1 MYVPHTRQHVNNSSF
16 IEFDRL
22 LGLTYHIQQ
31 VIVVLLWLID
41 RRNRSDE
48 ISELHPMYSYTLITG
63 IYIYI
68 IIIYIYIIIILS
80 SS

>member
-1 MYVPHTRQHVNNSSF
+1 MYIPRPRQHVNNSSF

-31 VIVVLLWLID
+31 VIIVLLWWID

-48 ISELHPMYSYTLITG
+48 INELHPMYSYTLITG

-68 IIIYIYIIIILS
+68 LL
-80 SS
+80 